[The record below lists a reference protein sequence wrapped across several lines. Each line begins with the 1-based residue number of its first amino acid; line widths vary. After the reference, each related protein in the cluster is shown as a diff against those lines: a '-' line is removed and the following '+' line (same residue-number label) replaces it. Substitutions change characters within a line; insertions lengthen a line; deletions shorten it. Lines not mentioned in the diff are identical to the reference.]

1 MTILLTNEEVDRLL
15 TMRDCIEVM
24 EVAYRELGEGV
35 GLTRPASQ
43 LFTPTPHSKD
53 ALYSLKSMDGVAP
66 FAGVAA
72 LRLSSEIL
80 TWPKDA
86 SGHTRKI
93 RIGAAPNGRF
103 IGLVLL
109 FSTTTGEPL
118 AIFPDGVIQRMRV
131 GAATGVAAKYLAREN
146 ATDAAMLGCG
156 WQAAA
161 QVMAILEARPG
172 IETIRCYGPNAERR
186 AAFAQEMQAKT
197 GVAVIASAS
206 AEEAARGADVVLC
219 ATNSTSPV
227 FNAAWIEP
235 GVHLNSIQ
243 HAELDPDVL
252 NRVDVAVTHYNV
264 GGPALTGASKGITH
278 AEKTEGVR
286 QKMRDAVRKRGLPNL
301 HDLVLGHALG
311 RTSPTQVTCF
321 LNHAGLGY
329 QFAAIGSVVY
339 RKAHEQGIGRDL
351 PTDWFTEDVNP

>member
-1 MTILLTNEEVDRLL
+1 MTILLTNDEVDRIL
-15 TMRDCIEVM
+15 TMRDCIDVM
-24 EVAYRELGEGV
+24 QQAYRELGEGV
-35 GLTRPASQ
+35 GLTRTVSQ
-43 LFTPTPHSKD
+43 LFTPTAHGKD

-131 GAATGVAAKYLAREN
+131 GAATGVAARYLAREN

-172 IETIRCYGPNAERR
+172 IKTIRCYGPNAERR
-186 AAFAQEMQAKT
+186 AAFAQEMQGKT
-197 GVAVIASAS
+197 GVAVRASAS

-227 FNAAWIEP
+227 FNAAWIES
-235 GVHLNSIQ
+235 G
-243 HAELDPDVL
+243 
-252 NRVDVAVTHYNV
+252 
-264 GGPALTGASKGITH
+264 
-278 AEKTEGVR
+278 
-286 QKMRDAVRKRGLPNL
+286 
-301 HDLVLGHALG
+301 
-311 RTSPTQVTCF
+311 
-321 LNHAGLGY
+321 
-329 QFAAIGSVVY
+329 
-339 RKAHEQGIGRDL
+339 
-351 PTDWFTEDVNP
+351 